1 MTKKPEN
8 STPTTREDA
17 ARIQSHAD
25 RTGTD
30 RDFAR
35 RAQSAAER
43 RSPPKP
49 AAPDKKPGRR

>member
-1 MTKKPEN
+1 MTKKPQN
-8 STPTTREDA
+8 TTLMTREDA
-17 ARIQSHAD
+17 ARIQSRAD

-35 RAQSAAER
+35 RAQSAADR

>member
-8 STPTTREDA
+8 TTPMTREDA

-25 RTGTD
+25 RTGAD

-35 RAQSAAER
+35 RAQSAADG

-49 AAPDKKPGRR
+49 DAPEKKPGRR